1 MVLGALNLLYV
12 MVNVRALLVP
22 PLEQPTLPEL
32 PLGVLTVTLAVPGAE
47 IVSVVIVT
55 CNCSLLTTVVLSVL
69 PSITTTEDETNWLPF
84 TVRRKPCCTWANAIV
99 VAERDPITGAGRALP
114 HKGLSALQPG
124 KSSKASRSAL
134 GGRKRALI
142 RFIPHRTPGGP
153 SEKPLRR
160 PFSMDGQR
168 RTDVSPAIVH
178 GSSVRSMLVTAN
190 TAPSGT
196 YVADF
201 LGQVEIPRTV

>member
-69 PSITTTEDETNWLPF
+69 PSITTTEDETNWLPL
-84 TVRRKPCCTWANAIV
+84 TVRRKPCCTWANVIV

-124 KSSKASRSAL
+124 KNSKASSRSAL
-134 GGRKRALI
+134 GSCTIALI

-153 SEKPLRR
+153 TEKPLRER
-160 PFSMDGQR
+160 HGYI
-168 RTDVSPAIVH
+168 SPVIGH
-178 GSSVRSMLVTAN
+178 GSSVRLDAGDSRHNVPRNYA
-190 TAPSGT
+190 
-196 YVADF
+196 ADF
-201 LGQVEIPRTV
+201 FGQVEIPRTV